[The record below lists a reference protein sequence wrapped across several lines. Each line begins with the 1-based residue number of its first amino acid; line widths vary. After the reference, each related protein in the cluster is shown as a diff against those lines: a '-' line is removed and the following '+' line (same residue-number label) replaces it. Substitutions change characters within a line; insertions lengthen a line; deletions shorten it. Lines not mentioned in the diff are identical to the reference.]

1 MTSFHLSVSFK
12 SHLQPLSSSR
22 FLQPRPR
29 RRSASALVLEPSL
42 ERVGGGGNLHLLK
55 GEGMESAQLEAGSLH
70 PAG

>member
-1 MTSFHLSVSFK
+1 MTSFHRSVSFK

-42 ERVGGGGNLHLLK
+42 ERVGGGNLHLLK